1 MVQRKALGDLLA
13 ETPQM
18 IVDLAKAEI
27 AHLKE
32 EIGNKAKGLGVGGA
46 LLAAAGFFA
55 IFLLAWLLY
64 AGFEGLSVVLPRWL
78 SALIICAL
86 LLVIVLVLALAGLR
100 SIKKNKD
107 FDDLRAVDS
116 IKDDVNMVRGLGH
129 AADGT
134 NPLDDLPTPTG
145 SGATVA
151 APRAPGATAAPRT
164 NGDMR

>member
-1 MVQRKALGDLLA
+1 MVQRKPLGDLLA

-27 AHLKE
+27 EHLKE
-32 EIGNKAKGLGVGGA
+32 EFGNKAKGLGVGAA

-55 IFLLAWLLY
+55 IFLFGWLLF
-64 AGFEGLSVVLPRWL
+64 AAFEGLNVVLAPWL

-86 LLVIVLVLALAGLR
+86 LLIIVAILALAGLG

-107 FDDLRAVDS
+107 LADLEAVDS

-134 NPLDDLPTPTG
+134 SPLDDLPRPTG

-151 APRAPGATAAPRT
+151 APGATAAPRT